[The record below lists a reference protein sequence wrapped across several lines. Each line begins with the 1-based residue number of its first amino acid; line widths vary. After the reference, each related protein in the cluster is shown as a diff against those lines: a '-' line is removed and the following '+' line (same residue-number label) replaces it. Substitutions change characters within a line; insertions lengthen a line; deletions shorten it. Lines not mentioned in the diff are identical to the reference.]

1 MNLAKN
7 RNEIDPKFKWDIEKI
22 YADTETWNKEFQEIK
37 TLAPKLK
44 EYEGKLN
51 NAETLYEF
59 LQLEEKVSRKLYL
72 LLIYAFLKSDE
83 DTTQNQYQ
91 ALKSKIQAFAAEFG
105 SYVSFMNPE
114 LLSLPEGTMEKFL
127 EEKEELKLYKFMIE
141 DLLRNKPHVL
151 SQKEEAL
158 LASAEDIFGAP
169 QNIYNIFSNADLK
182 FPQITNE
189 EGEKVDFTESS
200 YFKYIIS
207 KNRDVRKEA
216 FEALFGTY
224 ESFKNTIATSLTAST
239 KKFAFMAKTKK
250 FNSSIEYAL
259 SPLNIPVSVY
269 DNLIETIN
277 NNLNLLHRYVDV
289 KKKLLGVDEL
299 HMYDLYVPVIDV
311 PDMHIEFQEGVDM
324 VKEGIKPLGEEYLNI
339 FQEGIDNRWID
350 VYENKGKRN
359 GAYSWGS
366 YDTMPYVLLNYNFKY
381 NDVSTLAHEMG
392 HSLHSYY
399 SRKEQPFVYSNYTL
413 FCAEV
418 ASTVNEC
425 LLINDRISKE
435 TDKKKK
441 LYYINEQLEQIRGT
455 VFRQTMFAE
464 FERETHKLIDAG
476 TPLTSEELNDIYYN
490 LNKKYYGDK
499 MVIDDLIKVEWA
511 RIPHFYRDFYVYQYS
526 TGYSAAMS
534 FTSAILRDGEE
545 AVERYK
551 GFLKSG
557 GSDYSINILKKAGVD
572 MTTTKPV
579 QDTMDRFKELLDML
593 EAEL

>member
-1 MNLAKN
+1 MAKN
-7 RNEIDPKFKWDIEKI
+7 RSEINPMYKWDIEKVYVDI
-22 YADTETWNKEFQEIK
+22 EAWNKDFEEIK
-37 TLAPKLK
+37 ILAPKLK

-51 NAETLYEF
+51 TADALYEF
-59 LQLEEKVSRKLYL
+59 IQLDEKISRKFDL

-91 ALKSKIQAFAAEFG
+91 ALKSKVQAFGAQIS
-105 SYVSFMNPE
+105 SYSSFMKPE
-114 LLSLPEGTMEKFL
+114 LLSLPQETIEKFM
-127 EEKEELKLYKFMIE
+127 EEKEELKLYKFMLE
-141 DLLRNKPHVL
+141 DILRSKPHVL

-158 LASAEDIFGAP
+158 LASASDIFGAP
-169 QNIYNIFSNADLK
+169 QNIYNIFTNADLK

-224 ESFKNTIATSLTAST
+224 DSFKNTIATSLTSSS
-239 KKFAFMAKTKK
+239 KKFSFMAKTKN
-250 FNSSIEYAL
+250 FDSSIEYAL

-269 DNLIETIN
+269 DNLIATIN
-277 NNLNLLHRYVDV
+277 NNINLLHRYVDV

-311 PDMHIEFQEGVDM
+311 PKMHIEFEEGVEM
-324 VKEGIKPLGEEYLNI
+324 VKEGLKPLGEEYLNI
-339 FQEGIDNRWID
+339 FQEGIENRWID

-366 YDTMPYVLLNYNFKY
+366 HDTMPYVLLNYNFEY
-381 NDVSTLAHEMG
+381 NNVSTLAHEMG
-392 HSLHSYY
+392 HSIHSYY
-399 SRKEQPFVYSNYTL
+399 SRQEQPYVYSNYTL

-435 TDKKKK
+435 TDKQKK
-441 LYYINEQLEQIRGT
+441 LYYINQQLEQIRGT
-455 VFRQTMFAE
+455 IFRQTMFAE

-476 TPLTSEELNDIYYN
+476 TPLTSEELNDIYFT
-490 LNKKYYGDK
+490 LNKKYYGDN
-499 MVIDDLIKVEWA
+499 MVIDDLIKVEWT

-545 AVERYK
+545 AVEKYK

-557 GSDYSINILKKAGVD
+557 GSDYSIDILKKAGVD